1 MNFVEDISH
10 FLNSAYCM
18 QYELMYF
25 FSGQFDSRASSET
38 EADNYQADAE
48 MNEKDDSDAEQVAG
62 SACIGIDIYV
72 CIILSL
78 SFD

>member
-1 MNFVEDISH
+1 MNSVEHISL
-10 FLNSAYCM
+10 FLNNM
-18 QYELMYF
+18 QFELMYF

-62 SACIGIDIYV
+62 NACIGI
-72 CIILSL
+72 
-78 SFD
+78 